1 MNAPFQAKIEFEAAD
16 DAAFLDTDGDDEAL
30 ILDLD
35 GYEGPLHVLLN
46 LAQSQKVDLLKLSVT
61 RLAEQY
67 LAFIRE
73 ARKRRFALAAD
84 YLVMAAWLAYLKS
97 RLLLPRTHDADADER
112 PAEEIAAQLAF
123 RLAKLDAM
131 RRSVD
136 TLNARPILKREVFT
150 RGDPQA
156 TTVVSHRCLEG
167 DLYGLMAAYIDQRKH
182 LSARRYA
189 LAPPV
194 SFRLDEARDHVLRL
208 LASLQDWTALRR
220 VAPSRQA
227 DGPSE
232 ASYLASTLCACLELV
247 REEALEARQLDDFA
261 EIFLRVREART

>member
-1 MNAPFQAKIEFEAAD
+1 MNAPFQAEIDFEVGANATAF
-16 DAAFLDTDGDDEAL
+16 DADGDDEAL

-35 GYEGPLHVLLN
+35 GYEGPLHVLLA
-46 LAQSQKVDLLKLSVT
+46 LAHSQKVDLLKLSVT

-67 LAFIRE
+67 LAFVRE
-73 ARKRRFALAAD
+73 ARKRRFTLAAD

-97 RLLLPRTHDADADER
+97 RLLLPRPQGGADDEP

-131 RRSVD
+131 RRSID
-136 TLNARPILKREVFT
+136 ALNARPVLKREVFT

-156 TTVVSHRCLEG
+156 TTVVSHRRLEG
-167 DLYGLMAAYIDQRKH
+167 DLYELMAAYIEQRKH
-182 LSARRYA
+182 LSARRYTP
-189 LAPPV
+189 APAI
-194 SFRLDEARDHVLRL
+194 SFRLDEARDHVLYL

-220 VAPSRQA
+220 VTPSPEA
-227 DGPSE
+227 GGPTE

-247 REEALEARQLDDFA
+247 REEALEARQLEDFA
-261 EIFLRVREART
+261 EIFLRVRKTRT